1 MTNAG
6 RILLAA
12 LVGGTLLRVVMGSML
27 GLGIDEQYVLA
38 VARDFQWSFL
48 DHPPLGFWM
57 GTLAWKIGGS
67 IEPIA
72 MRWPFILLA
81 IVTTLLIFRFT
92 SRLFGPAAAAWA
104 AVVFNLAP
112 LFAIVGGSWIMP
124 DGPLLA
130 AAMGSACCL
139 VPIIL
144 ESPERPVRGGR
155 AWGLWLAAGGL
166 LGLALLAKYLAVFY
180 AIGVVVFVASVPGVR
195 RWLRHPAPYVGCL
208 LGLAVFSPV
217 LIWNAQ
223 NDWASFA
230 FQGGRA
236 TNQGGMKPLFV
247 VQMVFGA
254 ALYLAPWI
262 WWPMVAEGVKAAR
275 PGRAD
280 RGAWFCL
287 CVAVPTILALTII
300 PLWGKR
306 GLPHWPAVGF
316 LFLLPILG
324 RATAMALAEGG
335 RPRRIVAGWLWFST
349 IALPVVAVALLLHA
363 RFGIATPLIP
373 EEARAKDPTLDSIPW
388 TPLRSILI
396 EGGVEP
402 GAPDVVLAAGH
413 WIEGGRAGAALGNDW
428 PLIVADGNAHHFPF
442 LHDREDFVGDDVV
455 FVGTLD
461 RVEATTDRYADRFDG
476 FEELGRVDLE
486 RGGEVV
492 MTLVATRGR
501 VLRSPL
507 PPLAD

>member
-1 MTNAG
+1 
-6 RILLAA
+6 
-12 LVGGTLLRVVMGSML
+12 
-27 GLGIDEQYVLA
+27 
-38 VARDFQWSFL
+38 
-48 DHPPLGFWM
+48 M
-57 GTLAWKIGGS
+57 GTLAGRS
-67 IEPIA
+67 A
-72 MRWPFILLA
+72 ARSADHRAVSFILLA
-81 IVTTLLIFRFT
+81 IVTTLLFRFT

-104 AVVFNLAP
+104 AASSISPRSSRSSVRGSCRTGRCSRRRWECVLP
-112 LFAIVGGSWIMP
+112 L
-124 DGPLLA
+124 
-130 AAMGSACCL
+130 
-139 VPIIL
+139 PIIL

-306 GLPHWPAVGF
+306 GLHWPAVGF
-316 LFLLPILG
+316 LFLLPILSGRPPGPRRG
-324 RATAMALAEGG
+324 RAAPAD
-335 RPRRIVAGWLWFST
+335 RAGWLWFST
-349 IALPVVAVALLLHA
+349 IAPPVVAVAPPACPLWHRDAAHPGGGEGEGSHA
-363 RFGIATPLIP
+363 RF
-373 EEARAKDPTLDSIPW
+373 DPVDAAS
-388 TPLRSILI
+388 SILI

-402 GAPDVVLAAGH
+402 AARRRPRRRA
-413 WIEGGRAGAALGNDW
+413 WIEGGRAGRW
-428 PLIVADGNAHHFPF
+428 
-442 LHDREDFVGDDVV
+442 
-455 FVGTLD
+455 GT
-461 RVEATTDRYADRFDG
+461 T
-476 FEELGRVDLE
+476 GR
-486 RGGEVV
+486 
-492 MTLVATRGR
+492 
-501 VLRSPL
+501 
-507 PPLAD
+507 